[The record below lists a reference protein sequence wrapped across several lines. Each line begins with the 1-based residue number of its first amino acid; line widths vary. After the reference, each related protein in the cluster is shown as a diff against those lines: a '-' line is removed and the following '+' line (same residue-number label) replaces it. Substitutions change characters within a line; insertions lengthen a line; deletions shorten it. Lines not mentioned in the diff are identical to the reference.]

1 MGDLVLERPLKG
13 PANINSYYNKWR
25 DILDDN
31 NKVIGRRQHKG
42 TDYYALIGTSV
53 YASESGLVVRASRHP
68 SKKANGRSFGNLI
81 IIYHNPGKPD
91 PDRTKDRHI
100 YTLYAH
106 LSKMSAKAK
115 YGEYVEKGEKIGES
129 GKTGGVY
136 RHLHFEVIDAGGEL
150 KWKPTG
156 STGIGGAEHREDPEC
171 YFGVPKNVEGTLTDI
186 VDRNIMDRIEWVPD
200 IDFMRSD
207 SFRLQAWLDGRN
219 IGYVNKYHDRLEA
232 DIEYDL
238 KEELDKIGRGS
249 LPTPQDETIRLEYT
263 ISLQ

>member
-1 MGDLVLERPLKG
+1 MGDLFFEKPLKDQ
-13 PANINSYYNKWR
+13 ADISSYYNKWR
-25 DILDDN
+25 DVKKN
-31 NKVIGRRQHKG
+31 GRVIGRKQHKG
-42 TDYYALIGTSV
+42 IDYAVEIGKSV
-53 YASESGLVVRASRHP
+53 KASESGQVVRASRHP
-68 SKKANGRSFGNLI
+68 SKNPGEISFGNLI
-81 IIYHNPGKPD
+81 IIYHNPGSPD
-91 PDRTKDRHI
+91 PGKTKDRHI

-106 LSKMSAKAK
+106 LDTMSAK
-115 YGEYVEKGEKIGES
+115 YGEYVEKGEKIGLS
-129 GKTGGVY
+129 GDTGEVGP
-136 RHLHFEVIDAGGEL
+136 HLHFEVIDAGVEL
-150 KWKPTG
+150 KWNQTG

-186 VDRNIMDRIEWVPD
+186 TDRAIMDRIEWVPD

-238 KEELDKIGRGS
+238 KEEMDKIGRGP